1 MAKMP
6 ASVKV
11 FSTGMSVFEAP
22 SPVTKSTL
30 ASSIS
35 FDAPFTASA
44 GLVLSSTTVY
54 FTGTPPSLLPSS
66 SSARSM
72 PRLVS
77 VPAGAIGPAEL
88 RQIAELDD
96 VGGLR
101 GGRQRKQH
109 RRGKGYAS
117 HRCVPPRVV
126 VSVLYS

>member
-77 VPAGAIGPAEL
+77 VPAGAIGPESCVRLPSLMTSAACAAADSANSIVVA
-88 RQIAELDD
+88 RAM
-96 VGGLR
+96 
-101 GGRQRKQH
+101 
-109 RRGKGYAS
+109 RRIGVFLPGCFV
-117 HRCVPPRVV
+117 RC
-126 VSVLYS
+126 S